1 MIKKQGFID
10 IHSHVLPF
18 VDDGSKS
25 MEESLLM
32 AKTAYDE
39 GITDIIFTPHYRLD
53 MFLTPWQKD
62 KEVFDDFTSKLKA
75 DGVPINCYLGQ
86 ELHNAPEMLSQ
97 LKDGKA
103 ISLNKSKY
111 VLLELSWHQGS
122 DYALVVK
129 EYLSAG
135 FQPIIVHYERYPY
148 STTDGYKELR
158 KAGALFQINAYSLFG
173 WENERNKELA
183 FRMIE
188 DGCVDFVASDMHGGS
203 KFKERNFHIKDA
215 YELIKEKFGLE
226 VADNLFINNALKIL
240 GK

>member
-32 AKTAYDE
+32 VKTAYDE

-53 MFLTPWQKD
+53 MFLTTWQEDLK
-62 KEVFDDFTSKLKA
+62 VFNDFTAKIKNN
-75 DGVPINCYLGQ
+75 GIPINCYLGQ
-86 ELHNAPEMLSQ
+86 ELHNAPEMLGQ

-103 ISLNKSKY
+103 ISLNGTKY
-111 VLLELSWHQGS
+111 VLLEFSWHQNG
-122 DYALVVK
+122 DYVFVVK
-129 EYLSAG
+129 EYINAG
-135 FQPIIVHYERYPY
+135 YQPIVVHYERFPY
-148 STTDGYKELR
+148 STVDGYKQLK

-173 WENERNKELA
+173 WESERNKDLA
-183 FRMIE
+183 FKMLD
-188 DGCVDFVASDMHGGS
+188 DGCVDFVASDMHGGY
-203 KFKERNFHIKDA
+203 KFNDRNFYIRDG
-215 YELIKEKFGLE
+215 YELIKEKYGDE

-240 GK
+240 G